1 MLLVQLDICMPDL
14 HLVVL
19 PFIDVVVVFVLVVG
33 IEEVGRGGGG
43 GGGVRGHLVGL
54 DK

>member
-19 PFIDVVVVFVLVVG
+19 PFIDVAAVVLVVG

-43 GGGVRGHLVGL
+43 GGGGVRGHLVGL